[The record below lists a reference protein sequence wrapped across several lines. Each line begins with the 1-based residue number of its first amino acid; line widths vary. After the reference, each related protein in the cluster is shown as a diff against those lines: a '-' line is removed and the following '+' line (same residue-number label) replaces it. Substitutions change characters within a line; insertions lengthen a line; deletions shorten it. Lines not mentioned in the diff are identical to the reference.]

1 MWQPSA
7 VSCAPARGGGR
18 TAASYLS
25 GNRPPR
31 VSSVER
37 LISGKETTPKLKG
50 PGLKVQTRRG
60 GRFRDNS
67 SLAHAV
73 VGESRRGPEGA
84 ADAERGAADALATGT
99 SYACMLSPQSSF
111 RLGWDIFIAVVLA
124 YVAIVEPLA
133 LGFSGFRHLTRHPWF
148 EADFEQR

>member
-1 MWQPSA
+1 M
-7 VSCAPARGGGR
+7 
-18 TAASYLS
+18 
-25 GNRPPR
+25 
-31 VSSVER
+31 
-37 LISGKETTPKLKG
+37 ISGKETTPKLKVQAFS
-50 PGLKVQTRRG
+50 KVQTRRG
-60 GRFRDNS
+60 GRFRDS
-67 SLAHAV
+67 ISLRHAV
-73 VGESRRGPEGA
+73 VGEPRRGPEGA